1 MSDVRCQSE
10 EIGCLGRGYGK
21 LRASLAISDP
31 KLGWV
36 PAEKGPREFAGLG
49 W

>member
-10 EIGCLGRGYGK
+10 EIACLGQGYG
-21 LRASLAISDP
+21 ASLAISDP